1 MGKKSAKIRILHFY
15 IIRTLNLN
23 QQNTHT
29 IVLNKQKKMQKFC
42 GFFVIHLRS
51 CNKNNFLYLCI
62 NFNNAKR

>member
-15 IIRTLNLN
+15 IIRKLNLN

-29 IVLNKQKKMQKFC
+29 IVLKKKKRKSFAA
-42 GFFVIHLRS
+42 FFVIHLRS
-51 CNKNNFLYLCI
+51 RNKNNFLYLCI